1 MSDQRN
7 ANKVRLGIIGLGRG
21 FMLTLPSL
29 LAHADITLF
38 AACSTRSDARQRF
51 QSDFGGLAYSDY
63 DAMLANPDVDAVYV
77 ATPVSYTHLTLPTT
91 PVV

>member
-38 AACSTRSDARQRF
+38 AACSTRSDASVIESAPRIF
-51 QSDFGGLAYSDY
+51 IDTALI
-63 DAMLANPDVDAVYV
+63 
-77 ATPVSYTHLTLPTT
+77 TPGDKVKPCI
-91 PVV
+91 VVVRGNID